1 MKLLAAPL
9 VLTLLAGLDPV
20 SEELVFA
27 PEKGT
32 ELTRTFEARADY
44 DPAELSVSMNG
55 EEVDLSDAPQGFPVH
70 FVERIVVR
78 DKIEGVEDG
87 RPSAI
92 VRHFVDLSQETTFT
106 LEEEEVEELSAGHIG
121 AIVGVVR

>member
-44 DPAELSVSMNG
+44 DPAETALIEALRALRMLHYAAWLARRWHDPAFPRAFPWFG
-55 EEVDLSDAPQGFPVH
+55 EARYW
-70 FVERIVVR
+70 ERHVA
-78 DKIEGVEDG
+78 E
-87 RPSAI
+87 
-92 VRHFVDLSQETTFT
+92 
-106 LEEEEVEELSAGHIG
+106 LEEQLA
-121 AIVGVVR
+121 AFD

>member
-32 ELTRTFEARADY
+32 ELTRT
-44 DPAELSVSMNG
+44 L
-55 EEVDLSDAPQGFPVH
+55 
-70 FVERIVVR
+70 FVTSKSLRR
-78 DKIEGVEDG
+78 
-87 RPSAI
+87 SCA
-92 VRHFVDLSQETTFT
+92 S
-106 LEEEEVEELSAGHIG
+106 
-121 AIVGVVR
+121 